1 MDTIGP
7 TAALSAAAGNNPLS
21 VERSFT
27 GNSRFTR
34 TVWLPRPADAKN
46 VTAKLEDGILTLRI
60 PKAEQ
65 NDAVKID
72 VE

>member
-1 MDTIGP
+1 MIG
-7 TAALSAAAGNNPLS
+7 SAAVQPDPAGNNPLS

-34 TVWLPRPADAKN
+34 TVWLPLPADAKN
-46 VTAKLEDGILTLRI
+46 VTARLADGILTLRI

-65 NDAVKID
+65 DDAVKVN

>member
-1 MDTIGP
+1 MKMIGSTGVEP
-7 TAALSAAAGNNPLS
+7 APAGNNPLS

-34 TVWLPRPADAKN
+34 TVWLPQPADATN
-46 VTAKLEDGILTLRI
+46 VTAKLADGILTLRV

-65 NDAVKID
+65 DEAVKVMI
-72 VE
+72 E